1 MHDQHKNKGV
11 RSLLSTVLNFRNLAK
26 NTLSTE
32 ELNKREVLSIKLES
46 NENIDILKPFV
57 NIYAC
62 LSRLYTQPSTRLV
75 YLIV

>member
-1 MHDQHKNKGV
+1 MI
-11 RSLLSTVLNFRNLAK
+11 STRIKDVITFEYWSK
-26 NTLSTE
+26 FQK
-32 ELNKREVLSIKLES
+32 LNKREVLSIKLES